1 MRLNASNSFIKKNT
15 RNILNYDQMMQ
26 LSELGLADIKE
37 RNSHRF
43 MGYGVE
49 ELLQILPSCI
59 VVEQELYALK
69 IYKTAF
75 DVIAVGYK
83 NPKEG
88 GKYLY
93 CKCCDDIVNEDNPNQ
108 SGHLIDVLF
117 DILIFV
123 NSQYPE
129 ELEEFKGE
137 LNHYVQN
144 L

>member
-1 MRLNASNSFIKKNT
+1 MRLSPSNSYHKKNT
-15 RNILNYDQMMQ
+15 RNTLTIDQMVQ
-26 LSELGLADIKE
+26 LSKLGLADIKE
-37 RNSHRF
+37 RNSHRI

-49 ELLQILPSCI
+49 ELLQILPACI
-59 VVEQELYALK
+59 VVDGNMYVLRV
-69 IYKTAF
+69 YKTAF

-93 CKCCDDIVNEDNPNQ
+93 SKCCDDITNEDNPNQ

-123 NSQYPE
+123 NSQYPQ
-129 ELEEFKGE
+129 ELEEFKNK
-137 LNHYVQN
+137 LNHYIKS

>member
-1 MRLNASNSFIKKNT
+1 MRLSASNSYIKKNT
-15 RNILNYDQMMQ
+15 RNTLTIDQMMQ
-26 LSELGLADIKE
+26 LSKLGLADIKE
-37 RNSHRF
+37 RNSHRI

-59 VVEQELYALK
+59 IVEQEWYVLK

-75 DVIAVGYK
+75 NVIAVGYK
-83 NPKEG
+83 NPKED

-93 CKCCDDIVNEDNPNQ
+93 YECCDDIMNEDNPNQ

-117 DILIFV
+117 DILIYV
-123 NSQYPE
+123 NTHYPE
-129 ELEEFKGE
+129 ELEEFKKE
-137 LNHYVQN
+137 LNHYIQN